1 MSSRARSATAPDDP
15 TGRPLLVPCLMIGK
29 GHVYLPAA
37 EGPVVARDPKG
48 APWEILDVADYLIG
62 RFKRIYIVDLDGI
75 EHNRPQLD
83 YLQEIARDTETWVDA
98 GIRTADQAID
108 ILITGARR
116 AVISSAR
123 MQSMKEVRR
132 TWKLSQDLA
141 FEIETRDLIV
151 QTRNPEWATAALPEI
166 VRAVR
171 EIGLSDIVLSPRGDE
186 VDWSIVRELAPGG
199 PLWVDG
205 TFEAS
210 AISELKASGAA
221 GGIFHIE
228 HELAA
233 WTPKEDE
240 KGEDQE
246 SSEIKDPRA
255 AG

>member
-1 MSSRARSATAPDDP
+1 
-15 TGRPLLVPCLMIGK
+15 
-29 GHVYLPAA
+29 VYLPAA